1 MTTRRWSVLGSVAAA
16 FAFAPLAATAAP
28 VTLCGPSVCYEF
40 DDDPGVNP
48 GVAVYGLPTLLGGSD
63 YLQFTPT
70 TFLAIGANGTAQTV
84 STVFQFDSISAA
96 PGFEIGLI
104 AVQEFGDYRIVNGG
118 TVAANLRLQA
128 VDQNNDTG
136 YGGFPEIATVIESFI
151 TSTPT
156 GFALVDWG
164 LTAFLT
170 PAATFTDLATRIDLQ
185 IQNTLDAFTFAAGQ
199 QAFIQKKLV
208 LVVGTEQT
216 VVPVPAA
223 AWLFASGLG
232 LLGGLRRLRASA

>member
-1 MTTRRWSVLGSVAAA
+1 MTARRWSVLGSVAAA

-70 TFLAIGANGTAQTV
+70 TFLALGANGTAQTV
-84 STVFQFDSISAA
+84 STVFQFDSIYTA
-96 PGFEIGLI
+96 PGFEISAI

-136 YGGFPEIATVIESFI
+136 FAGFPEIATVIQSFV

-156 GFALVDWG
+156 GFGLVDWG

-185 IQNTLDAFTFAAGQ
+185 IQNTLDAFTSAAGQ

-208 LVVGTEQT
+208 LVVGTET

>member
-16 FAFAPLAATAAP
+16 CAFAPLAAVAAP

-70 TFLAIGANGTAQTV
+70 TFLALGANGTAQTV
-84 STVFQFDSISAA
+84 STVFQFDSIYTT
-96 PGFEIGLI
+96 PGFEISAI

-128 VDQNNDTG
+128 VDQFNDTG
-136 YGGFPEIATVIESFI
+136 YGGFPEHPE
-151 TSTPT
+151 
-156 GFALVDWG
+156 L
-164 LTAFLT
+164 
-170 PAATFTDLATRIDLQ
+170 RISNLKQ
-185 IQNTLDAFTFAAGQ
+185 
-199 QAFIQKKLV
+199 V
-208 LVVGTEQT
+208 
-216 VVPVPAA
+216 
-223 AWLFASGLG
+223 
-232 LLGGLRRLRASA
+232 R

>member
-16 FAFAPLAATAAP
+16 AFVLVPLSVQAAP

-48 GVAVYGLPTLLGGSD
+48 GIAVYGAPTLLGGSN

-70 TFLAIGANGTAQTV
+70 TFLALAANGGTQTV
-84 STVFQFDSISAA
+84 STVFQFDSIYTS
-96 PGFEIGLI
+96 PGFEIGLV

-118 TVAANLRLQA
+118 TVAANLRLQS
-128 VDQNNDTG
+128 VDQANDTG
-136 YGGFPEIATVIESFI
+136 FAGFPEIATTIETFT

-156 GFALVDWG
+156 GFGLVDWG
-164 LTAFLT
+164 LIALLS

-185 IQNTLDAFTFAAGQ
+185 IQNTLDAFTFASGE

-208 LVVGTEQT
+208 LVVGTET
-216 VVPVPAA
+216 IVPVPAA

-232 LLGGLRRLRASA
+232 LLAGVRRLRASA